1 MSEFSTSGAP
11 LRLAVILG
19 SVREGRFGPTVTEW
33 FAEQARQHG
42 AFEVDLIDL
51 ADFPLPT
58 VLGEPSPE
66 TAALLA
72 EVSPRLAAAD
82 AFVVVTPEYNHSFP
96 SSIKNLIDWH
106 STQWQAKPVG
116 FVSYGGMAGG
126 LRSVEQLRQ
135 VFPEM
140 HALTVRDSLSFH
152 NAWNLFDED
161 GQPKDREG
169 TSTAAKGLLNQV
181 EWWATALRT
190 ARAERPYQP

>member
-1 MSEFSTSGAP
+1 MSQSDSP

-19 SVREGRFGPTVTEW
+19 SVRKGRFGPVVAHW

-58 VLGEPSPE
+58 VLGEPSAE

-72 EVSPRLAAAD
+72 DLTPRLEAAD
-82 AFVVVTPEYNHSFP
+82 GYVVVTPEYNHSYP

-106 STQWQAKPVG
+106 GTQWRAKPVG

-126 LRSVEQLRQ
+126 LRSVEHLRQ
-135 VFPEM
+135 IFPEL
-140 HALTVRDSLSFH
+140 HALSVRDSLSFT
-152 NAWNLFDED
+152 NVWGLFDED
-161 GQPKDREG
+161 GQPKDQEG
-169 TSTAAKGLLNQV
+169 TSTAAKGLLAQV
-181 EWWATALRT
+181 EWWASALRT
-190 ARAERPYQP
+190 ARAERPFQP